1 MDLLIKAWANDTA
14 FRNRKIKVVNICLL
28 TFLFCM
34 RPHTSFGH
42 KRVARVSVASNDSI
56 VVQQRPVALTVS
68 IENRLTKVADGTGTW
83 IG

>member
-1 MDLLIKAWANDTA
+1 
-14 FRNRKIKVVNICLL
+14 
-28 TFLFCM
+28 M

-42 KRVARVSVASNDSI
+42 KRVARVSMTSNDGI
-56 VVQQRPVALTVS
+56 VVQQRPVTLTVS